1 MSVREESHVNRSL
14 FSKIKKITDPALLAM
29 YDKKNI
35 ELDYL
40 EVIEEPI
47 KEEDNKE

>member
-1 MSVREESHVNRSL
+1 MSIREESHINKNL
-14 FSKIKKITDPALLAM
+14 LKKIKKITDPSILSI

-40 EVIEEPI
+40 EVIEEPK